1 MKIDLNQFIYSSYG
15 EKINFSE
22 NKEMQLKHVIIHC
35 LNGIAN
41 LNCIDFCHLTLFDYF
56 NSKFIKSLNK
66 KEQYLNLNTLQ
77 QDYLKHIII
86 NDDKLAIAIKSYA
99 LGILRGNNG

>member
-1 MKIDLNQFIYSSYG
+1 
-15 EKINFSE
+15 
-22 NKEMQLKHVIIHC
+22 
-35 LNGIAN
+35 
-41 LNCIDFCHLTLFDYF
+41 
-56 NSKFIKSLNK
+56 LNK